1 MPLDG
6 EPLSSREID
15 LISRW
20 IDEGARWEKHW
31 AYIPPD
37 PSIAAPAPAHAGWPA
52 NDIDRFISAAMAE
65 EGLAPNPEAPKED
78 LLRRLYFDLTGLP
91 PTPEEAAAFLRVS
104 SDEITL
110 ELDSL
115 PVFRIGNRLRI
126 RRNRLLQWI
135 EEREKSCF
143 RKRVLSS
150 LEVKN
155 EG

>member
-1 MPLDG
+1 MMRCQRVKELLSQFEKG
-6 EPLSSREID
+6 ELSPALAKELEEHMSSCPECKRVVEDFTLLSRLSKEDEAHDAGEDRLARVLSSIKERLRE
-15 LISRW
+15 
-20 IDEGARWEKHW
+20 EEKSHF
-31 AYIPPD
+31 
-37 PSIAAPAPAHAGWPA
+37 AG
-52 NDIDRFISAAMAE
+52 E
-65 EGLAPNPEAPKED
+65 KEV
-78 LLRRLYFDLTGLP
+78 LTL
-91 PTPEEAAAFLRVS
+91 EEAAAFLRVS

>member
-1 MPLDG
+1 MRCQRVKELLSQFEKG
-6 EPLSSREID
+6 ELSPALAKELEEHMSSCPECKRVVEDFTLLSRLSKEDEAHDAGEDRLARVLSSIKERLRE
-15 LISRW
+15 
-20 IDEGARWEKHW
+20 EEKSHF
-31 AYIPPD
+31 
-37 PSIAAPAPAHAGWPA
+37 AG
-52 NDIDRFISAAMAE
+52 E
-65 EGLAPNPEAPKED
+65 KEV
-78 LLRRLYFDLTGLP
+78 LTL
-91 PTPEEAAAFLRVS
+91 EEAAAFLRVS